1 MDRYTRALNAKRRA
15 QDRGDTECADRWQD
29 VISKLESNS
38 SQAQCASN
46 ANRETEWVAA
56 REIQEGDELTG
67 GRGVVT
73 RRLNDSGL
81 LTFDTTTTCFAKS
94 MYSKLERFNRIEG
107 QPYGLEFCAT
117 LPRDYQP

>member
-15 QDRGDTECADRWQD
+15 QDRGDTACADRWQD
-29 VISKLESNS
+29 VISSLENDS
-38 SQAQCASN
+38 ASK
-46 ANRETEWVAA
+46 ATAPRETEWVAA

-81 LTFDTTTTCFAKS
+81 LTFDTSTTCFAKS
-94 MYSKLERFNRIEG
+94 MYAKLERFIRLEG